1 MSLCLCVLLAADSS
15 SPPPSLLFSLTQP
28 TNHLD
33 MESIDSLAKAINAFG
48 GGLVLVSHDM
58 RLISQVAKEIWMCDN
73 RTVTKFVG
81 EINDFK
87 LLLRRQMMRANLIDN
102 DGKAT
107 AKDSAP
113 NAPLFVPLAPLKS
126 FSTTTP
132 NESGKLTVAPPL
144 APKAAAVED
153 PVLRARMELAE
164 MAIAKQRARQA
175 AGDKAESEPSA
186 AAGAADDED
195 AAAAA
200 EKAAQKAQRKAE
212 KEAKEKFEREQEEER
227 IRRKEE
233 KAREIEEAKR
243 LVDQQNKARD
253 EWAKQKAEK
262 DAKIKEAEDAE
273 AARVAEALAKRRE
286 EKEARR
292 KAREDARLAEEQA
305 RREAAERAVLADPW
319 TQEQQDAFEQALLT
333 YTSALEKA
341 ERWSQVA
348 AQVQGKSRNQCLAR
362 YRFIKEFL
370 LREAKEKAK
379 AAREAI

>member
-1 MSLCLCVLLAADSS
+1 MRVTDSF
-15 SPPPSLLFSLTQP
+15 SPLSPLLTQP

-102 DGKAT
+102 DGKAAT
-107 AKDSAP
+107 KDSAAST
-113 NAPLFVPLAPLKS
+113 APLFVPLAPLKS

-175 AGDKAESEPSA
+175 AGDKSESEPSA
-186 AAGAADDED
+186 SVAATADDED

-200 EKAAQKAQRKAE
+200 DKAAQKAQRKAE

-273 AARVAEALAKRRE
+273 AARVAEALSKRRE

-333 YTSALEKA
+333 FTSALEKA

-348 AQVQGKSRNQCLAR
+348 AHVQGKSRNQCLAR

-379 AAREAI
+379 AAREAV